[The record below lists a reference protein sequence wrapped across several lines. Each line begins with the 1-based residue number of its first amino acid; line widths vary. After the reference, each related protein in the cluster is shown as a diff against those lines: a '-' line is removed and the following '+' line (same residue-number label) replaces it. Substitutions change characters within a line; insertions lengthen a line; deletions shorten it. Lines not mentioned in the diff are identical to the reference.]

1 MNEKVAT
8 EEEEMEDE
16 MEQSVTSSA
25 GMSSYANQQRKRCRP
40 NHYYN
45 QEPEDKQEVLARSD
59 ELA

>member
-1 MNEKVAT
+1 
-8 EEEEMEDE
+8 MEDE